1 MSEKLFEI
9 SVIEPDK
16 NGFGGRIKV
25 KVLQPLWYFGYY
37 VEKWPELSTISEK
50 DLLKY
55 RKEHA
60 LNAFLELMRDEL
72 IIALGLDLKASGR
85 V

>member
-1 MSEKLFEI
+1 MSGNLFEI

-25 KVLQPLWYFGYY
+25 KFLQDTVYFGYY
-37 VEKWPELSTISEK
+37 VEKWPELSRISEE

-72 IIALGLDLKASGR
+72 IIALGLKTK
-85 V
+85 